1 MNTFKF
7 IPVSVLVDKT
17 DTQLQFINCDHI
29 QRIWQNEDTVY
40 IEMVDYTVLQV
51 PNENLHNLI
60 ERFIRS

>member
-7 IPVSVLVDKT
+7 IPVNVLVDKT
-17 DTQLQFINCDHI
+17 NTQLQFINCDHI
-29 QRIWQNEDTVY
+29 QRLWQNEDTVY